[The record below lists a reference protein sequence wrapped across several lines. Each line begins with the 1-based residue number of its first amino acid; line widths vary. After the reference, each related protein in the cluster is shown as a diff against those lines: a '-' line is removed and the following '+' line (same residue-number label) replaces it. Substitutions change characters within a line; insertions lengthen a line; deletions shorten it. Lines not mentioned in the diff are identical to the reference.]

1 MLLSMTGFGEASR
14 QNDSLAVGVEVRT
27 INSRYFKLTVRSGD
41 GYAALEP
48 QIDALVRQHI
58 KRGTVQVS
66 LRVTRLRPAETYQIN
81 AEVLAGYRRQLE
93 RLAASWTPADPVRL
107 EALLPLPGVVVDNE
121 FAQADPHADWPLIE
135 EALAGA
141 MANMAGMR
149 ADEGR
154 AMAADLAENGSAI
167 AGQLAEIERR
177 APLVADAYRARL
189 SERLGKILAEFD
201 VALQPGDLVREVGI
215 YAERSDISEE
225 TVRLRSH
232 LEQFATIMA
241 LEESSGRKLEF
252 LTQEMFRET
261 NTIGSKAND
270 VLIARHVIEIKAAIE
285 RMREMI
291 QNIE

>member
-1 MLLSMTGFGEASR
+1 VLLSMTGFGEASR
-14 QNDSLAVGVEVRT
+14 QNDSLAVSVEVRT
-27 INSRYFKLTVRSGD
+27 INSRYFKLTVRSGE
-41 GYAALEP
+41 GYSALEP

-58 KRGTVQVS
+58 KRGTVQVT
-66 LRVTRLRPAETYQIN
+66 LRVTRLRPADTYQIN
-81 AEVLAGYRRQLE
+81 ADVLAGYRRQLD
-93 RLAASWTPADPVRL
+93 RIAADWKAKEPVRI
-107 EALLPLPGVVVDNE
+107 EALLQLPGVI
-121 FAQADPHADWPLIE
+121 ADDEATAADRQADWPLIE
-135 EALAGA
+135 ETLAAA

-154 AMAADLAENGSAI
+154 AMTADLAENCGVI
-167 AGQLAEIERR
+167 ARELTEIERR
-177 APLVADAYRARL
+177 APHVAESYRARL
-189 SERLGKILAEFD
+189 GERIGKILAEFD
-201 VALQPGDLVREVGI
+201 TALQPGDLVREVGI

-232 LEQFATIMA
+232 LEQFASIMA
-241 LEESSGRKLEF
+241 LAESSGRKLEF

-270 VLIARHVIEIKAAIE
+270 VTIARHVIDIKAAIE

>member
-1 MLLSMTGFGEASR
+1 MTGFGEASR

-27 INSRYFKLTVRSGD
+27 INSRYFKLTVRSGE

-66 LRVTRLRPAETYQIN
+66 LRVSRLRAGETYQIN
-81 AEVLAGYRRQLE
+81 SEVLSAYRQQLQ
-93 RLAASWTPADPVRL
+93 RLNAAWSPAEPIRL
-107 EALLPLPGVVVDNE
+107 ETLLQLPGVVNDGDGS
-121 FAQADPHADWPLIE
+121 QADSAEDWPLIE
-135 EALAGA
+135 EALSAA
-141 MANMAGMR
+141 MTNMAGMR

-154 AMAADLAENGSAI
+154 AMTADLAENCSAI
-167 AGQLAEIERR
+167 AADLSEIEKR
-177 APLVADAYRARL
+177 APLVAEGYRARL
-189 SERLGKILAEFD
+189 SERIGKILAEFD
-201 VALQPGDLVREVGI
+201 VVLQPGDLVREVGI

-270 VLIARHVIEIKAAIE
+270 VTIARHVIDIKAAIE